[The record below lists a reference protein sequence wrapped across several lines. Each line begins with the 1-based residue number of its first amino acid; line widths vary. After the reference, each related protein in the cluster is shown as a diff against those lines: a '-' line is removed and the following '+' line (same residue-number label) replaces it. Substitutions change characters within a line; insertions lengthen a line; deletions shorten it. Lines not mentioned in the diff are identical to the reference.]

1 MLAAP
6 TIYHMKNSTLRCKKL
21 ERSLFRAGDFGQ
33 KQNANEKRWCSAIAH
48 RLKARATVL
57 PREVLM
63 RWGSCLGAQSAGVL
77 RSSPTCCLDGL
88 FILEYLSV
96 TC

>member
-33 KQNANEKRWCSAIAH
+33 KQNAKAVVLGHRASAES
-48 RLKARATVL
+48 AR
-57 PREVLM
+57 
-63 RWGSCLGAQSAGVL
+63 
-77 RSSPTCCLDGL
+77 DGL
-88 FILEYLSV
+88 
-96 TC
+96 TA